1 MKSSKKFKRYL
12 KSRNSIKDN
21 LVQWRNLMKYQ
32 QEMGRIKK
40 FEFTKNYKN
49 IRHMLNLQIKL
60 NIKINKNHQERK
72 LKINIEKQRLLSHI
86 LI

>member
-1 MKSSKKFKRYL
+1 MESSKKFKRYL

-60 NIKINKNHQERK
+60 NIKIDKNHQERK

>member
-60 NIKINKNHQERK
+60 NIKIDKNHQERK